1 MDKPGIKRNIF
12 RRCTAGALPLHMP
25 PSPLMGGRRLHG
37 GASLGGASPAS
48 APHPYPASEASPAA
62 AGGAAA
68 ASAASAPS
76 PSSLLSAL
84 SPALSERSSA
94 EGHSPSG
101 RWSEGGG
108 YTPSCGGPNDDGEA
122 AADGGGARSYRAA
135 PTPGSGAAGGGSGDA
150 REHNWLRATMKH
162 TKAMQQLSEE
172 KEALNVALGEGRDAL
187 AVSEARRR
195 AAERRVRELERALR
209 GVEERAAAAL
219 ASTRGSSS
227 SSVHSAGAASCSS
240 NVTDAAAAAARG
252 APGGGSAAVP
262 AQEARQAQAGGEGS
276 S

>member
-1 MDKPGIKRNIF
+1 MTTARP
-12 RRCTAGALPLHMP
+12 RRT
-25 PSPLMGGRRLHG
+25 
-37 GASLGGASPAS
+37 
-48 APHPYPASEASPAA
+48 AA
-62 AGGAAA
+62 A
-68 ASAASAPS
+68 
-76 PSSLLSAL
+76 
-84 SPALSERSSA
+84 RS
-94 EGHSPSG
+94 
-101 RWSEGGG
+101 
-108 YTPSCGGPNDDGEA
+108 
-122 AADGGGARSYRAA
+122 SYRAA
-135 PTPGSGAAGGGSGDA
+135 PTPGSEAAGGGSGDA
-150 REHNWLRATMKH
+150 RERNWLRATMKH

-219 ASTRGSSS
+219 APTRGSS